1 MNNGEMKIEAN
12 RDRVATGVTGLDE
25 ILGGGLPRT
34 RVYLLEGSPGTGK
47 TTLAIQF
54 LLTGKARGEGGVYIT
69 LSETKDELKDVALS
83 HGWSLEGIELQELSA
98 TQQMLQAQAQQTV
111 FEPSEVELAETT
123 RALLDAVSR
132 SDPSRVVLD
141 SLSELR
147 LLAGSSLRFRQ
158 QVLAIKQ
165 YFAMRHCTVLLLDDL
180 TVQTEDRQLQSLA
193 HGVLYLE
200 QIPPDF
206 GPDRR
211 RLRIVKLR
219 GMKYRQGY
227 HDYAIHTGGMVVY
240 PRLVSAEHRTDIIAE
255 QLASGNPAL
264 DDLTGGGPLRGTSLL
279 LAGAAGTGKSTVSLQ
294 YGAAAAQRGER
305 VKIYLFDERP
315 FTYAARAKGVGIQ
328 LSQHLDSGLISIQ
341 QVDPTELS
349 PGEFTQSIRD
359 NIEQGVR
366 MIIIDS
372 LDGFL
377 TAMPGERFLLLQ
389 LHELLAFLG
398 QQSVSTIMTLDQ
410 HGILPSYSMETSA
423 DASYLADT
431 VLSLRYYE
439 YGGEIH
445 RAISCIKNRAALHET
460 TIRDLQITSE
470 GLVIGKPL
478 RDFQGILSGIPV
490 RNGNHQPNGLTP

>member
-1 MNNGEMKIEAN
+1 MNNGEIKREAS
-12 RDRVATGVTGLDE
+12 RDRAATGIPGLDDVLE
-25 ILGGGLPRT
+25 GGFPRS

-47 TTLAIQF
+47 TTLAMQF
-54 LLTGKARGEGGVYIT
+54 LLTGKAHGERGVYIT
-69 LSETKDELKDVALS
+69 LSETNEELNDVAVS

-111 FEPSEVELAETT
+111 FESSEVELAETT

-132 SDPSRVVLD
+132 SNPSRVVLD

-200 QIPPDF
+200 QVPPDF

-211 RLRIVKLR
+211 RLRIVKMR

-227 HDYAIHTGGMVVY
+227 HDYTIHTGGIVVY
-240 PRLVSAEHRTDIIAE
+240 PRLVSAEHRTEVIAE
-255 QLASGNPAL
+255 HLTCGNPAL
-264 DDLTGGGPLRGTSLL
+264 DSLTGGGPLRGTSILL
-279 LAGAAGTGKSTVSLQ
+279 VGAAGTGKSTVSLL

-315 FTYAARAKGVGIQ
+315 FTYIARSKGVGLQ
-328 LSQHLDSGLISIQ
+328 LSQQLDRGLISIQ

-349 PGEFTQSIRD
+349 PGEFTQSVRD
-359 NIEQGVR
+359 SIEQGVR
-366 MIIIDS
+366 IIIIDS

-389 LHELLAFLG
+389 LHELLAYLG
-398 QQSVSTIMTLDQ
+398 QQSVTTIMTLDQ
-410 HGILPSYSMETSA
+410 HGILPSFSMDTSA

-445 RAISCIKNRAALHET
+445 RAISCVKNRAALHEN
-460 TIRDLQITSE
+460 TIRDLRITSE
-470 GLVIGKPL
+470 GLVIGEPL
-478 RDFQGILSGIPV
+478 RSFQGILSGIPV
-490 RNGNHQPNGLTP
+490 RNGDHESNGPNS

>member
-1 MNNGEMKIEAN
+1 MNDGEMKFEAGH
-12 RDRVATGVTGLDE
+12 DRVATGIAGLDD
-25 ILGGGLPRT
+25 ILEGGFPRS

-47 TTLAIQF
+47 TTLSMQF
-54 LLTGKARGEGGVYIT
+54 LLTGKARGERGVYIT
-69 LSETKDELKDVALS
+69 LSETTEELTDVALS

-111 FEPSEVELAETT
+111 FESSEVELAETT

-132 SDPSRVVLD
+132 SNPSRVVLD

-211 RLRIVKLR
+211 RLRIVKMR

-227 HDYAIHTGGMVVY
+227 HDYTIRTGGMVVY
-240 PRLVSAEHRTDIIAE
+240 PRLISAEHRTDVILE

-264 DDLTGGGPLRGTSLL
+264 DSLTGGGPLRGTSILL
-279 LAGAAGTGKSTVSLQ
+279 VGAAGTGKSTVSLQ
-294 YGAAAAQRGER
+294 YGTAAARRGER
-305 VKIYLFDERP
+305 VKIYLFDERR
-315 FTYAARAKGVGIQ
+315 FTYVTRANGVGIQ

-349 PGEFTQSIRD
+349 PGEFTQSVRD
-359 NIEQGVR
+359 SIEQGVR

-377 TAMPGERFLLLQ
+377 AAMPGERFLLLQ
-389 LHELLAFLG
+389 LHELLAYLG
-398 QQSVSTIMTLDQ
+398 QHSIMTVMTLDQ
-410 HGILPSYSMETSA
+410 HGILPSYLMEKSA

-431 VLSLRYYE
+431 VLSLCYYE
-439 YGGEIH
+439 YEGEIH
-445 RAISCIKNRAALHET
+445 RAISCIKNRAALHES
-460 TIRDLQITSE
+460 TIRDLRITSK
-470 GLVIGKPL
+470 GLVIGEPL
-478 RDFQGILSGIPV
+478 RGFRGILSGIPV
-490 RNGNHQPNGLTP
+490 RNDDHQTNGPTS